1 MEHTGFLTKKFL
13 FRAGIIFAVAV
24 FVLTFVKFDYFLY
37 MDTIAS
43 VEQVRNTKIDTKTG
57 FDGKYEYEENY
68 YRQEIKAQI
77 KNGVHKGKTVFLENE
92 CTGSGVYDLTYRKG
106 DDLFIERLAPHTGS
120 GTDAADF
127 TGVITSQKRDFHV
140 AAAITA
146 LLACFILI
154 GGSKSMLTV
163 LSLILNLGCFYVVI
177 LLYFRGLNILMLS
190 IPMVIIFAG
199 MLLLFMYGKNRKTL
213 LAFTATLLT
222 TALTTLI
229 AFISLQFSDTI
240 DYDFLEYLIQPYDP
254 ADARN
259 IFLAEILVGCMG
271 AVMDVVVT
279 IIITIDEITLNNPGI
294 GLKSVIRSCRNVGDE
309 IVGTMIAIM
318 FFTNLAGGLPF
329 FILSMRNGITIHTI
343 IRYHCFFEIGR
354 FLTGSIAVV
363 LAIPI
368 ASFIGIAYYKRRF
381 SAC

>member
-140 AAAITA
+140 ATAITA

-163 LSLILNLGCFYVVI
+163 LSLILNLGCFYVVM

-229 AFISLQFSDTI
+229 AFVSLQFSDTI

-329 FILSMRNGITIHTI
+329 FILSMRNGIAIHTI